1 MISKSLA
8 SLLQRHPQ
16 LKNYIEEG
24 QFLTGYTD
32 GCSHGKTVSVF
43 VFRSSWHH
51 FCIQAT
57 ACGSLPAGEVLV
69 VTDNTVFNVSN
80 EWKAYSLKEEKS
92 SSVKNASVGNKV
104 PTAANPNT
112 YKSRSRLTS
121 LAVEI
126 AQKQQVNRQFV

>member
-1 MISKSLA
+1 MISKNLA

-16 LKNYIEEG
+16 LKNSIEEG

-32 GCSHGKTVSVF
+32 GSTNGKTVSVF

-57 ACGSLPAGEVLV
+57 ACGSLPPGEVVV
-69 VTDNTVFNVSN
+69 VTDNSLFNLTN
-80 EWKAYSLKEEKS
+80 EWKAYSLKDEKNHS
-92 SSVKNASVGNKV
+92 KGATSATHNNH
-104 PTAANPNT
+104 
-112 YKSRSRLTS
+112 KSGSRLTS

-126 AQKQQVNRQFV
+126 AQKQYVNKN